1 MVYFYAYFMTNQ
13 YIMEIK
19 KEDVPYNYTYCIAT
33 NEQCKLAK
41 QCLRALAMKIE
52 PRENDCDFI
61 EIVAPYYIE
70 TRTEA
75 KPCRWFAEAKLK
87 HFAKG
92 MRHFYDEVPAG
103 KLKLMR
109 QEVQYCFT
117 TRYHYYKA
125 RKGDELI
132 SESLQAEIAEVFK
145 AICPNLE
152 PKFDEFVDAYEWN
165 P

>member
-1 MVYFYAYFMTNQ
+1 
-13 YIMEIK
+13 MEIK
-19 KEDVPYNYTYCIAT
+19 KADVPYNYTYCIAT
-33 NEQCKLAK
+33 NQQCKLAK

-61 EIVAPYYIE
+61 EIVAPNYIE
-70 TRTEA
+70 TRTET

-87 HFAKG
+87 
-92 MRHFYDEVPAG
+92 
-103 KLKLMR
+103 LMR
-109 QEVQYCFT
+109 REVQYCFT
-117 TRYHYYKA
+117 TRYHYYKV